1 MEALLSGAVTGN
13 YNELSMLI
21 QEKNQVSATILS
33 IKDRLQIPL
42 ASFF

>member
-21 QEKNQVSATILS
+21 QEKGTKSPQQFSQSKIDC
-33 IKDRLQIPL
+33 KFP
-42 ASFF
+42 